1 MVLATFLTLFLKIMV
16 VRLMILIFSIGVFS
30 CIKEVD
36 FNSLKNYDGPISQ
49 STNVLVIHSDSSIV
63 RMELIA
69 PKQLEFMNGNQTFPD
84 GIKIKFYTKDGI
96 LESSI
101 EADRGYFFSKETLYK
116 AEGGVIVEN
125 FPDAQSLKSEELF
138 WDKVAKIIY
147 TNKFVVVKDK

>member
-84 GIKIKFYTKDGI
+84 ESRLSFIQKMESLNHLLRQTGGIFFQKKLFTK
-96 LESSI
+96 
-101 EADRGYFFSKETLYK
+101 
-116 AEGGVIVEN
+116 
-125 FPDAQSLKSEELF
+125 LK
-138 WDKVAKIIY
+138 
-147 TNKFVVVKDK
+147 VVS